1 MRSLSKINSR
11 RLVAVVVA
19 ALLSCPGLVVAG
31 PKEARLEKRRL
42 AKAMAQERAEAPV
55 PAKPTHDAASPWH
68 DWTNAQD
75 QSLKGK
81 FIALESGLLTVEDE
95 QGQRHRIPVT
105 LLKEDD
111 RKFAEE
117 CRQLQPRPHLAADV
131 IARAAAK
138 LDETIFA
145 ALTKAKEQPHALTD
159 DATFA
164 RRLHLDLIGRIPT
177 ATELKDFLADARPD
191 KRALLIDSLLNSP
204 GYTMQMFNWFA
215 DMLRVKDDYGKGAKA
230 FLFEDWLKDMVSV
243 NRPWDALVK
252 DMLTADGK
260 LSESGPAGFL
270 LRDAQMP
277 LDGVSNL
284 LTTFLGADVSCAQ
297 CHDHPMAD
305 WTQKDFYQIAAFF
318 GATDG
323 YHEDVFK
330 QIRRVA
336 KNSNV
341 AARGQVLQMLGSNA
355 FDLVDLPK
363 NQLKFP
369 ADYKYD
375 NAKPKEPVT
384 PELISWTKED
394 RLSPAYKVEVSKPR
408 ELRDEFA
415 KWMTSPDNP
424 RFATAIANR
433 LWKKLFGLAVQEP
446 VSDLDDPKLASNPE
460 LLAQLT
466 LYMKQ
471 AKFDLREFQRV
482 LCNTAAYQ
490 RQASPAPDLAKGH
503 YFFNGP
509 LVRRMSAEQAWDSIL
524 TLVGGAKIDQSLLR
538 RGDELKLTIV
548 DGKVT
553 EEAAKEVMAK
563 MQEEGVKIPREGKK
577 KGKGGNPNQMAG
589 FYEGAVPRNLGGVL
603 LARASEIRQ
612 PAPESHFLRIFGQ
625 SDRMVADTNATDGS
639 VPQMMFLMNGNVQNA
654 VTLASSTVLQA
665 VSRAATQPDK
675 ITILYHSFLG
685 RNPTADESKRLA
697 TALDSGLTPADCA
710 WALLNTREFLFVR

>member
-1 MRSLSKINSR
+1 MGSFSKLNYRQLGIT
-11 RLVAVVVA
+11 LVAS
-19 ALLSCPGLVVAG
+19 LLWCSGLATAG
-31 PKEARLEKRRL
+31 PKEERMEKRRL
-42 AKAMAQERAEAPV
+42 AKAMAQEKTETPV
-55 PAKPTHDAASPWH
+55 PAKPTHDVASPWR

-75 QSLKGK
+75 KSLKGK
-81 FIALESGLLTVEDE
+81 FVALESGLLTVEDE
-95 QGQRHRIPVT
+95 QGQRHRFPVT
-105 LLKEDD
+105 LLKADD
-111 RKFAEE
+111 RKFAEA
-117 CRQLQPRPHLAADV
+117 CRQLQPRPSLAADV

-138 LDETIFA
+138 LDETILL
-145 ALTKAKEQPHALTD
+145 ALTKANEKPNPLTD
-159 DATFA
+159 DETFA

-177 ATELKDFLADARPD
+177 AEELKVFLADTKPD
-191 KRALLIDSLLNSP
+191 KRSRLVDSLLNSP

-230 FLFEDWLKDMVSV
+230 FLFEDWLKDMVTV
-243 NRPWDALVK
+243 NLPWDALVK
-252 DMLTADGK
+252 EMLTADGK

-284 LTTFLGADVSCAQ
+284 LTTFLGANVSCAQ
-297 CHDHPMAD
+297 CHDHPLAD

-341 AARGQVLQMLGSNA
+341 AAKGQVLQMLGSNA

-384 PELISWTKED
+384 PELISWSKED
-394 RLSPAYKVEVSKPR
+394 KLSPAYKVDVSKPK

-415 KWMTSPDNP
+415 KWMTSPENP

-433 LWKKLFGLAVQEP
+433 LWKKLFGIAVQEP

-482 LCNTAAYQ
+482 LCNTTAYQ
-490 RQASPAPDLAKGH
+490 RQANPTPDPAKGH
-503 YFFNGP
+503 YLFNGP
-509 LVRRMSAEQAWDSIL
+509 LVRRMTAEQAWDSIL
-524 TLVGGAKIDQSLLR
+524 TLAGGAKIDHSLLR
-538 RGDELKLTIV
+538 RGDELKLTV
-548 DGKVT
+548 VQGKVT
-553 EEAAKEVMAK
+553 EAAAMEVMAK
-563 MQEEGVKIPREGKK
+563 MQEERVKIPRTGKK
-577 KGKGGNPNQMAG
+577 NGKGDNPQQLSG
-589 FYEGAVPRNLGGVL
+589 FYEGTVPRSLGGVL

-625 SDRMVADTNATDGS
+625 SDRMVADTNAADGS
-639 VPQMMFLMNGNVQNA
+639 VPQMMFLMNGNVQQA
-654 VTLASSTVLQA
+654 VTMASSTVQQA
-665 VSRAATQPDK
+665 VTRAATQPDK
-675 ITILYHSFLG
+675 ITALYQSFLG
-685 RNPTADESKRLA
+685 RDPTADERKRLG
-697 TALDSGLTPADCA
+697 TALDSGLTAADCA
-710 WALLNTREFLFVR
+710 WALLNSREFLFVR